1 MWIVVLAL
9 RRPYTFT
16 VFAILIL
23 IAGLVA
29 ITRTPKDIFPSI
41 NIPVISVI
49 WSDAGMSPEG
59 MESHIT
65 SQFERVLTTTV
76 DNIEH
81 IESQSIY
88 GVAVVKV
95 FLQPTANVASGIAQV
110 TSISQAV
117 LRQLPVGITPP
128 LVLSYTASN
137 VPVLRIGLA
146 GKNLSEQQLNDLA
159 LQFVRTQLITVPGA
173 AVPYPYGG
181 KQRYVSVDLDY
192 QKLQALGMTPTDVV
206 NAITAQNVIL
216 PSGTMKMAQF
226 EYQVGLNGSPL
237 TIAELNAIP
246 IKTTSNGTTI
256 YVRDVANVRNGFIPQ
271 TNIVRFDGS
280 RAAML
285 DIQKI
290 GNASTLDIVDG
301 IKKILPE
308 VKQTLPPGAESLN
321 LSFLTDQSI
330 FVSASIQG
338 VIREAIIAACLTALM
353 ILLFL
358 SSWRS
363 TLIICVS
370 IPLSILCSIVALSAL
385 GETINIM
392 TLGGLALAVGIL
404 VDDATVEIEN
414 IHRNM
419 AEGGTM
425 DECILRG
432 AAQIAAPAFVSTLC
446 ICIVFVPIFFLSGTA
461 KYLFVPLAE
470 AVVFAMLASYLLS
483 RTVVPTFAKYL
494 LPPEMDHHRLHQ
506 PAKPKN
512 IFGKISLTF
521 ESGFSRF
528 REGYRDLLSIC
539 LRHPKVTVFAVLG
552 FAAVSMLLFP
562 LLGEDFF
569 PAVDA
574 GSFDMHVRT
583 KPGTRIEETAR
594 TVDTIEQMLRRIIP
608 ASQLKGIVDNLGIP
622 YSGINLSYNTTGTT
636 SAADGDILVSLKEN
650 HSPTNEF
657 IREIRRRMPQ
667 EFSQIE
673 FWFPPADIVAQI
685 LNFGLPAPINVQV
698 QGLNRQANLELASR
712 LMDQMR
718 SIPGLVDLH
727 IQEPNTVP
735 KLEIAVDRTKASILG
750 VQEQNVANSVLGALA
765 GSQQVNPN
773 YWVDPKNGVTYQLNA
788 QEPQY
793 QMDSM
798 DALRNLPILGG
809 TGVTPQILA
818 NVATISRNS
827 TTPVVDHYNIR
838 PVINIYGNVD
848 GKDLGYV
855 SNQVQKLVDASKKD
869 LPQGSLFVVRGQSKT
884 MQSSF
889 SGLYWGLAF
898 SIILIYLLVVV
909 NFQSWTE
916 PFIVITALPC
926 ALTGIVWML
935 FITGT
940 TLSVPALMGTIM
952 CMGVAT
958 SNSVLVITFA
968 NEKLH
973 EFGDSYRAALQAGY
987 IRVRPVIMTALAMV
1001 IGMIP
1006 MALGLGEGGEQNAP
1020 LGRAVIGGLILATVG
1035 TLFFVPTVFMMV
1047 RRRFV
1052 SPEQSAATERARS

>member
-1 MWIVVLAL
+1 
-9 RRPYTFT
+9 
-16 VFAILIL
+16 
-23 IAGLVA
+23 
-29 ITRTPKDIFPSI
+29 
-41 NIPVISVI
+41 
-49 WSDAGMSPEG
+49 
-59 MESHIT
+59 
-65 SQFERVLTTTV
+65 
-76 DNIEH
+76 
-81 IESQSIY
+81 
-88 GVAVVKV
+88 
-95 FLQPTANVASGIAQV
+95 
-110 TSISQAV
+110 
-117 LRQLPVGITPP
+117 
-128 LVLSYTASN
+128 VLSYTASN
-137 VPVLRIGLA
+137 VSVLRIGLA

-216 PSGTMKMAQF
+216 LSGTMKMAQF

-246 IKTTSNGTTI
+246 IKSTSYGTTI

-432 AAQIAAPAFVSTLC
+432 AAQIAVPAFVSTLC

-494 LPPEMDHHRLHQ
+494 LPAEMDHHRLHQ

-528 REGYRDLLSIC
+528 REGYRDLLSI
-539 LRHPKVTVFAVLG
+539 LFASPESDGIRRTGVCRG
-552 FAAVSMLLFP
+552 FHAAVS
-562 LLGEDFF
+562 
-569 PAVDA
+569 
-574 GSFDMHVRT
+574 
-583 KPGTRIEETAR
+583 
-594 TVDTIEQMLRRIIP
+594 
-608 ASQLKGIVDNLGIP
+608 
-622 YSGINLSYNTTGTT
+622 
-636 SAADGDILVSLKEN
+636 
-650 HSPTNEF
+650 
-657 IREIRRRMPQ
+657 
-667 EFSQIE
+667 
-673 FWFPPADIVAQI
+673 PP
-685 LNFGLPAPINVQV
+685 
-698 QGLNRQANLELASR
+698 R
-712 LMDQMR
+712 
-718 SIPGLVDLH
+718 
-727 IQEPNTVP
+727 
-735 KLEIAVDRTKASILG
+735 
-750 VQEQNVANSVLGALA
+750 
-765 GSQQVNPN
+765 
-773 YWVDPKNGVTYQLNA
+773 
-788 QEPQY
+788 
-793 QMDSM
+793 
-798 DALRNLPILGG
+798 
-809 TGVTPQILA
+809 
-818 NVATISRNS
+818 
-827 TTPVVDHYNIR
+827 
-838 PVINIYGNVD
+838 
-848 GKDLGYV
+848 
-855 SNQVQKLVDASKKD
+855 
-869 LPQGSLFVVRGQSKT
+869 
-884 MQSSF
+884 
-889 SGLYWGLAF
+889 
-898 SIILIYLLVVV
+898 
-909 NFQSWTE
+909 
-916 PFIVITALPC
+916 
-926 ALTGIVWML
+926 
-935 FITGT
+935 
-940 TLSVPALMGTIM
+940 
-952 CMGVAT
+952 
-958 SNSVLVITFA
+958 
-968 NEKLH
+968 
-973 EFGDSYRAALQAGY
+973 
-987 IRVRPVIMTALAMV
+987 
-1001 IGMIP
+1001 
-1006 MALGLGEGGEQNAP
+1006 
-1020 LGRAVIGGLILATVG
+1020 
-1035 TLFFVPTVFMMV
+1035 
-1047 RRRFV
+1047 
-1052 SPEQSAATERARS
+1052 